1 MKKYTQK
8 ILNEMSAEEV
18 YDLLLNKEIKCFP
31 NNFFSGEYGQV
42 NAGKCL
48 KYLLED
54 KLKLSKEDIP
64 SVISSE
70 FFKQYRLA
78 GMLGLCFN
86 YSPYKALNYIYEDV
100 YKEWEL
106 GNVPRNFWD
115 DEKSL
120 EAINWLI
127 DEKLK
132 KGEDL
137 SKEVFYNFGLKS
149 LFIYKFKSSIKEVNK
164 FIENKIDEHNKNVL
178 SEAC

>member
-1 MKKYTQK
+1 MKKYTQQM
-8 ILNEMSAEEV
+8 LSEMSAEEV
-18 YDLLLNKEIKCFP
+18 YDLLLNKKIKCFP

-54 KLKLSKEDIP
+54 KLKLNKEDIP

-70 FFKQYRLA
+70 FFRQYRLA

-115 DEKSL
+115 DEKAL

-127 DEKLK
+127 SKKLK
-132 KGEDL
+132 KGEEL
-137 SKEVFYNFGLKS
+137 SKETFYNFGLKS
-149 LFIYKFKSSIKEVNK
+149 LFIYKFKSSIKIVNK
-164 FIENKIDEHNKNVL
+164 FIKDNMIEDDETLL